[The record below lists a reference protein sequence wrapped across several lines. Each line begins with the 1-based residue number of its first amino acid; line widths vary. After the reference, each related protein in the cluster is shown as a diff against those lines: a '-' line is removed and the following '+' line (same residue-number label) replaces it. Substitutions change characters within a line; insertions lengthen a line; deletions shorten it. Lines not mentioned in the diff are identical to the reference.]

1 MLDFLRAFLTSHSF
15 CPAILRRSLKK
26 RDSFPPPK
34 FNVATHSNS
43 DDLTSQSSNDRSLNE
58 NTQQRYAAQL
68 QQALDFES
76 LLKRITDKVRDSLDE
91 TQILQTTVAEVG
103 LGLGVKRCQV
113 ALYQLEQD
121 TTTFQYEYSESFL
134 SLQGT
139 VLPMSASPILYRQL
153 LQGEHFQLCLVSPD
167 PIQGRV
173 TTLFCPIADE
183 QGVLGDLR
191 LVNDRDYVFGEL
203 ELRLSQQIANQCAT
217 AIRQARL
224 YRTSRSQVEEL
235 ERLNRL
241 KDDFLSTV
249 SHELRSPMATIK
261 VAIQMLDLMLPQ
273 AKILPI
279 HEKLEQYV
287 KILQTECDR
296 EIELIN
302 DLLDL
307 ARLDATIQPLNQDL
321 ISLTDWIV
329 QVSQS
334 FDLQMCEQGQ
344 MLVVEV
350 APNLPMI
357 MTDESCLK
365 RILTE
370 LLNNAYKYTPPG
382 GTISVNAHTMDTLIQ
397 IQVCNTGVMI
407 SDAELPHIFDKF
419 YRVPNQNPW
428 KHAGTGLGLALVKK
442 LVHRLAGTIEV
453 TSCPAQTQ
461 FILQFPLQSGEE
473 TNLEFPV
480 RQEIKN

>member
-1 MLDFLRAFLTSHSF
+1 MLDLFRAFLALHSF
-15 CPAILRRSLKK
+15 FSSIVRRFMTKRGGSSL
-26 RDSFPPPK
+26 PK
-34 FNVATHSNS
+34 SSSATCSDS
-43 DDLTSQSSNDRSLNE
+43 DDRTGKQAHDRRLAEDSKH
-58 NTQQRYAAQL
+58 RYSAQL
-68 QQALDFES
+68 RQALEFES

-91 TQILQTTVAEVG
+91 TQILQTTVEEVG

-113 ALYQLEQD
+113 VLYQLEQD
-121 TTTFQYEYSESFL
+121 TATLQYEYSESFL

-153 LQGEHFQLCLVSPD
+153 LQGEHFQLGLVSPD

-191 LVNDRDYVFGEL
+191 LVIDRDYVFGEL
-203 ELRLSQQIANQCAT
+203 ELRLSQQITNQCAT

-249 SHELRSPMATIK
+249 SHELRSPMATMK
-261 VAIQMLDLMLPQ
+261 MAIQMLEIMLPQ
-273 AKILPI
+273 AQMLPI
-279 HEKLEQYV
+279 HEKLGQYV
-287 KILQTECDR
+287 YILQTECDR

-307 ARLDATIQPLNQDL
+307 ARLDATIQPLNQDPIAL
-321 ISLTDWIV
+321 SHWIPAV
-329 QVSQS
+329 AHS
-334 FDLQMCEQGQ
+334 FELQIRAQGQ
-344 MLVVEV
+344 VLIVDVP
-350 APNLPMI
+350 PNLPTI

-370 LLNNAYKYTPPG
+370 LLNNAYKYTPLG
-382 GTISVNAHTMDTLIQ
+382 GTILVRVPTIGAMIHIS
-397 IQVCNTGVMI
+397 VCNTGIMI
-407 SDAELPHIFDKF
+407 SDAELPYIFDKF
-419 YRVPNQNPW
+419 YRIPNQNPW

-442 LVHRLAGTIEV
+442 LVQRLDGTIEV
-453 TSCPAQTQ
+453 RSCTNQTQ
-461 FILQFPLQSGEE
+461 FILQFPLQGDEQA
-473 TNLEFPV
+473 TMEFPA
-480 RQEIKN
+480 NSGT